1 MSVKDFLKT
10 TQPKERSHA
19 LGELPID
26 IALNWERET
35 ASAVSPRV
43 VQDCEPLLR
52 AIDQPNHW
60 NRVNGG
66 FTPYAFTEAE
76 THGLSVYRENYSQLS
91 EISTHANLRL
101 IDKLGAASEGVKEKR
116 RLVGFVCF
124 PCCKVRGLTYPALGD
139 GAISERLVVVF
150 DTAKQG
156 STADRAHA
164 DILVRAKEKILR
176 KRARADLFD
185 LAKSGLRNL
194 KNEPISCEAMAAV
207 VAGL

>member
-1 MSVKDFLKT
+1 MSVEDFLKT
-10 TQPKERSHA
+10 THTKGPSHA
-19 LGELPID
+19 LGELPLD
-26 IALNWERET
+26 IALNWESET
-35 ASAVSPRV
+35 ASAVSPGV

-60 NRVNGG
+60 NRVSGE

-76 THGLSVYRENYSQLS
+76 THGLSVYRENYSQLV

-101 IDKLGAASEGVKEKR
+101 VDKLGPVSEGVKEKR

-124 PCCKVRGLTYPALGD
+124 PCCKVRGLTGKGLSDSVIP
-139 GAISERLVVVF
+139 ERLVVVF
-150 DTAKQG
+150 DTAKEG

-176 KRARADLFD
+176 KRARSDLFD

-194 KNEPISCEAMAAV
+194 ENEPITCEAMAAV